1 MPRLLLSFFGVFQTE
16 LDGQHIHHFRS
27 ANVQGLLIYLALQAE
42 RPFPR
47 EQLATLFWPDKPDS
61 VAKKNLR
68 QTIYQLRQIL
78 SDSNDAEQPF
88 LLVARQS
95 VQFNANADTAVDV
108 HQFIRALENGELEK
122 VRDLYQGELLPGF
135 TCDSLEFESW
145 LRQERER
152 LHRLAMKA
160 IDDLTN
166 RQMHTGDPIAAQISA
181 RRQIQL
187 EPWRETAHRQ
197 LMQALALAGEREA
210 ALAHFDLCQAI
221 LEEELGAE
229 PDETTVALFQQI
241 QNNELAPA
249 SPDLIAEQYKLGKQI
264 GQGSMGT
271 VFKGEHYL
279 TGKPVAIKMLDG
291 SKAEYFPEFV
301 ERFKRE
307 GEVLRQ
313 LNHPNIVKL
322 LGIDSKDS
330 HHYLVMEY
338 IAGGDLQQYLANQP
352 RLPVEQAL
360 AIALDLADAL
370 TRAHSLDIL
379 HRDLKPANI
388 LLDGNDKP
396 YLTDFGVARL
406 GKESDLTQ
414 TGVVIGT
421 YAYLSPEAC
430 KGAAQDKRSDIWS
443 FGIILYEMLAGKRPF
458 SGATSP
464 ATLIA
469 ILQDPLP
476 DIRLTRPDLPNPLNQ
491 LLDIM
496 LTKERDE
503 RIGSIRQV
511 ATIIEAILN
520 GKDTTELLA
529 PFGTATTPFGTAS
542 SAPPQISTKE
552 EITLPPVSPTF
563 VGRVAELSHIIQTF
577 QNTTCRFLTL
587 TGIGGIGKSRL
598 AIEVAHKFQTET
610 DAEVTYLALDKVQN
624 QQGIAQQLA
633 QAVDLPNT
641 SSEQQIEEIVTHLT
655 GKKRLLLL
663 DNVEKAVALDA
674 TGMIAFLNHLLQALP
689 QLRILMTSRQPLQ
702 AQAEWVFPVRG
713 LPVPPTSTLERNQ
726 WWQYAAISLFER
738 QAQQSDIT
746 FALTSQNIQ
755 DVIQLIQWAEG
766 SPLTL
771 ERLAKQTRQ
780 QSVAEIRQAVHQAQ
794 QSIRQHKLSLTP
806 FMQSLTTTFITSW
819 QLLTDE
825 EQAILAQTAVFQA
838 GFSRAAARS
847 LLNEGANLLEDLVDK
862 SLLLRHKQNNQMGQ
876 VRYHLPHLLQLFLQ
890 EQSAP
895 PTQLKDDHAAYYLN
909 WAGLHPEHIVSELAN
924 IQAGWAW
931 AQKRPQLEL
940 PRRWDANLLDDIV
953 VTDTQAV
960 SPKTTF
966 RKTAVLV
973 GRDAEINS
981 LRESLYDMTHNH
993 QNGGLITI
1001 LGKAGVGKTHLINQ
1015 LKTEQTGQTWF
1026 LAPCDETHAHTLQ
1039 PFRQWLR
1046 DYFGQTENSDNNL
1059 AVFNVH
1065 FEDLIESIPNETLQN
1080 ELQEN
1085 KSFLAALVDIQLP
1098 NSAYM
1103 RLKPEQRLEHFQR
1116 AIKTLIKAESLLN
1129 PVVLHLE
1136 DAHWLDAESR
1146 HFMQYLLRHVNDYP
1160 FLILL
1165 TSRPEHFEPLLLL
1178 DLPQKTIRL
1187 DTLTRDEIRQ
1197 LAHIHI
1203 NAEPASE
1210 LIDLLIDRTQGNPF
1224 YTEQILLYLREN
1236 GLVFNGELVQTPGY
1250 SATDQLLPL
1259 DIHNLLVAR
1268 LNLLEKSTQDMVAQ
1282 AAVLGHEFSL
1292 PILRKMI
1299 KGDVMQQGL
1308 LDGTQAAIWQ
1318 PIGPERYAFNHAF
1331 LREAA
1336 YNVQFTERKQELHAQ
1351 AAQAVTAVS
1360 TADHPHFGTIAHHL
1374 DEANNPARAANY
1386 YRKAGDEAKE
1396 NYFIREAHNYYSRG
1410 LKLAQTDKQRL
1421 KLYLGREQVN
1431 HWLGNREQQQ
1441 EDLNN
1446 LLPLIQ
1452 KQGEKSLQM
1461 ELSLRRASYA
1471 LATAH
1476 YDQAIRHAQQAT
1488 ALAAAVHDRALEAS
1502 AYQRWGRAL
1511 WQQGKAKAAEPILKR
1526 AQMLAKAAA
1535 DSSIQAQCLYDLGII
1550 AFYQNQFAQATQ
1562 QIEEA
1567 IELFKELDD
1576 RHNMVRCQDI
1586 LGSLAINSGRYEE
1599 AIQIYEQTLA
1609 LCQTIDWPYGEAY
1622 VLAHFA
1628 DCYFEL
1634 GQYSQSRQ
1642 LHQEV
1647 VLLAKQLNDR
1657 VAESVSLDTIGLT
1670 YHFEKQYQEAQ
1681 QHFEMALAL
1690 HATINYPRGKAF
1702 ILNHFGLLLANQEEI
1717 EQAGIY
1723 LYEALMLRGE
1733 TTEKPASMDTE
1744 AALAWLDMARG
1755 DIDFAMM
1762 RAQEVLSWLQEN
1774 GTSGVELPLQVYWQC
1789 HTIFKLANQQVE
1801 AESCLEA
1808 AYQLLQSQADQLQ
1821 DNELKQSFL
1830 HNVPYHQRIWQTWQT
1845 ANLS

>member
-47 EQLATLFWPDKPDS
+47 DLLATLFWPDEPDS
-61 VAKKNLR
+61 IAKKNLR

-78 SDSNDAEQPF
+78 SDNNDAEQPF
-88 LLVARQS
+88 LLVTRQS
-95 VQFNANADTAVDV
+95 VQFNAHADTAVDV
-108 HQFIRALENGELEK
+108 HQFIRALEKGELEI

-152 LHRLAMKA
+152 LHRLAIKA
-160 IDDLTN
+160 IEDLTN
-166 RQMHTGDPIAAQISA
+166 RQIHTGDPIAAQISA
-181 RRQIQL
+181 RQLIQL
-187 EPWRETAHRQ
+187 EPWRETAYQQ
-197 LMQALALAGEREA
+197 LMQALALAGERDA
-210 ALAHFDLCQAI
+210 ALAHFDLCKEI

-229 PDETTVALFQQI
+229 PNAETFALFRQI
-241 QNNELAPA
+241 RNNELAPA
-249 SPDLIAEQYKLGKQI
+249 SPDLIAEQYKLGEQI

-271 VFKGEHYL
+271 VFKGEHHL
-279 TGKPVAIKMLDG
+279 TGEPVAIKMLDG

-301 ERFKRE
+301 ERFNRE

-313 LNHPNIVKL
+313 LNHANIVKL
-322 LGIDSKDS
+322 LGIDSKDNN
-330 HHYLVMEY
+330 HYLVMEY
-338 IAGGDLQQYLANQP
+338 IAGGDLQQYLANHP
-352 RLPVEQAL
+352 RLPIEQAL
-360 AIALDLADAL
+360 RIALDLADAL
-370 TRAHSLDIL
+370 TRAHALDIL

-388 LLDGNDKP
+388 LLDAENKP

-421 YAYLSPEAC
+421 YSYLSPEAC
-430 KGAAQDKRSDIWS
+430 KGMVQDKRADIWS

-458 SGATSP
+458 SGTTSP

-476 DIRLTRPDLPNPLNQ
+476 DIRLTRPDLPHPLNQ
-491 LLDIM
+491 LIEIM

-542 SAPPQISTKE
+542 SAPTQISTKQ
-552 EITLPPVSPTF
+552 EINLPPSSPTF

-577 QNTTCRFLTL
+577 QNSSCRFLTL
-587 TGIGGIGKSRL
+587 TGLGGIGKSRL

-610 DAEVTYLALDKVQN
+610 DADVCYLALDKVQN
-624 QQGIAQQLA
+624 QRSVAQQLA

-641 SSEQQIEEIVTHLT
+641 SSEQRIAEIVAHLT
-655 GKKRLLLL
+655 DKKLLLLL
-663 DNVEKAVALDA
+663 DNVDKAVALDA
-674 TGMIAFLNHLLQALP
+674 TGVTTLLNHLLPALP
-689 QLRILMTSRQPLQ
+689 QLQILMTSRQPLQ

-713 LPVPPTSTLERNQ
+713 LPVPATTTLERNR

-746 FALTSQNIQ
+746 FALTSQNIR
-755 DVIQLIQWAEG
+755 DVIQLIQWVEG
-766 SPLTL
+766 SPLAI
-771 ERLAKQTRQ
+771 EQLAKQTRQ
-780 QSVAEIRQAVHQAQ
+780 QSVAEIAQAVHQLQ
-794 QSIRQHKLSLTP
+794 QSVAQHKVESTS
-806 FMQSLTTTFITSW
+806 FIQSLSTTFAPSW

-825 EQAILAQTAVFQA
+825 EQTVLAQTAVFQA
-838 GFSRAAARS
+838 GFSRAAART
-847 LLNEGANLLEDLVDK
+847 LLKDGANPLEELVDK
-862 SLLLRHKQNNQMGQ
+862 SLLLRHKQSNQMGQ
-876 VRYHLPHLLQLFLQ
+876 VRYHLPHLLQIFLQ
-890 EQSAP
+890 EQLAP
-895 PTQLKDDHAAYYLN
+895 PTQLKDEHAAYYLN
-909 WAGLHPEHIVSELAN
+909 WAGYHPEHIELELGN
-924 IQAGWAW
+924 IQTAWNW
-931 AQKRPQLEL
+931 AQKRPQLDL
-940 PRRWDANLLDDIV
+940 PRRWDATLLDNIV
-953 VTDTQAV
+953 TSDQQAII
-960 SPKTTF
+960 PKTTF

-973 GRDAEINS
+973 GREQELAS
-981 LRESLYDMTHNH
+981 LRASLYGLSHNQ

-1001 LGKAGVGKTHLINQ
+1001 LGTAGVGKTHLINQ
-1015 LKTEQTGQTWF
+1015 LKEEQTGQTWF

-1046 DYFGQTENSDNNL
+1046 NYFGQTENDKINL
-1059 AVFNVH
+1059 AVFTVR
-1065 FEDLIESIPNETLQN
+1065 FDELIESIADDVLQK

-1085 KSFLAALVDIQLP
+1085 KSFLAALVDLQLP
-1098 NSAYM
+1098 NSAYT

-1129 PVVLHLE
+1129 PVVLHIE

-1146 HFMQYLLRHVNDYP
+1146 DFMQYLLRHVNDYP
-1160 FLILL
+1160 FLLLL

-1187 DTLTRDEIRQ
+1187 DALTHDEITQ
-1197 LAHIHI
+1197 LARFHL
-1203 NAEPASE
+1203 NADPSDE

-1236 GLVFNGELVQTPGY
+1236 GLVYNGELVQTPGY
-1250 SATDQLLPL
+1250 SATDQLLPV

-1336 YNVQFTERKQELHAQ
+1336 YNVQFAERKQELHAQ

-1386 YRKAGDEAKE
+1386 YLKAGDEAKE

-1410 LKLAQTDKQRL
+1410 LKLAQTDKQHL
-1421 KLYLGREQVN
+1421 NLLLGREQVN
-1431 HWLGNREQQQ
+1431 HWLGNRDQQQ
-1441 EDLNN
+1441 EDLNS

-1488 ALAAAVHDRALEAS
+1488 ALAAAVHDRSLEAS

-1511 WQQGKAKAAEPILKR
+1511 WQQGKAKSAEPILKR
-1526 AQMLAKAAA
+1526 AQMLAKSAENI
-1535 DSSIQAQCLYDLGII
+1535 SEQAQCLYDLGII
-1550 AFYQNQFAQATQ
+1550 AFYQNQFAQAKN

-1567 IELFKELDD
+1567 IVLFKELDD
-1576 RHNMVRCQDI
+1576 RHNIVRCQDI
-1586 LGSLAINSGRYEE
+1586 LGSLAINSGKYEE
-1599 AIQIYEQTLA
+1599 AIQIYEQTLT

-1634 GQYSQSRQ
+1634 GQYAKSRQ

-1670 YHFEKQYQEAQ
+1670 YHFENQYQEAQ

-1690 HATINYPRGKAF
+1690 HDTINYPRGKAF

-1733 TTEKPASMDTE
+1733 ATEKPASMDTE

-1755 DIDFAMM
+1755 DVDFAVM
-1762 RAQEVLSWLQEN
+1762 RAQDVRNWLQEN
-1774 GTSGVELPLQVYWQC
+1774 GTSGVELPLQVYFQC
-1789 HTIFKLANQQVE
+1789 HTIFKLANQQIE
-1801 AESCLEA
+1801 AESCLDA
-1808 AYQLLQSQADQLQ
+1808 AYQLLQLQADQLQ
-1821 DNELKQSFL
+1821 DDELKQSFL
-1830 HNVPYHQRIWQTWQT
+1830 HNVPYHHRIWKTWQ
-1845 ANLS
+1845 ASHLS